1 MYVVLVT
8 TYSEDWGKH
17 VIWHDAWIEQSAHCV
32 VSSVCVCVVGRGG
45 GGGGIMFLPVRGS
58 SLTFETVD
66 EILTSE
72 IIQMKVY
79 ESIKS
84 AVYYA
89 VQGRFDLLIL

>member
-1 MYVVLVT
+1 M
-8 TYSEDWGKH
+8 SSDMMHESNK
-17 VIWHDAWIEQSAHCV
+17 AHI
-32 VSSVCVCVVGRGG
+32 VSCLVCVCVLWVGGG

-58 SLTFETVD
+58 SLTFESVD
-66 EILTSE
+66 EILTSV

>member
-1 MYVVLVT
+1 M
-8 TYSEDWGKH
+8 SSDMMHESNK
-17 VIWHDAWIEQSAHCV
+17 AHI
-32 VSSVCVCVVGRGG
+32 VSCLVCVCVLWV

-58 SLTFETVD
+58 SLTFESVD
-66 EILTSE
+66 EILTSV
-72 IIQMKVY
+72 IIKMKVY

>member
-1 MYVVLVT
+1 M
-8 TYSEDWGKH
+8 SSDMMHESNK
-17 VIWHDAWIEQSAHCV
+17 AHI
-32 VSSVCVCVVGRGG
+32 VSRLVCVCVVG
-45 GGGGIMFLPVRGS
+45 GGIVFLPVRGS
-58 SLTFETVD
+58 SLTFESVD
-66 EILTSE
+66 EILTSV

>member
-1 MYVVLVT
+1 M
-8 TYSEDWGKH
+8 SSDMMHESNK
-17 VIWHDAWIEQSAHCV
+17 AHI
-32 VSSVCVCVVGRGG
+32 VSRLVCVCVLWVGG
-45 GGGGIMFLPVRGS
+45 GGSVFLPVRGS
-58 SLTFETVD
+58 SLRFESVD
-66 EILTSE
+66 EILTSV

>member
-1 MYVVLVT
+1 MYAVLVT

-32 VSSVCVCVVGRGG
+32 ASSVRVLRV

-58 SLTFETVD
+58 SLTFESVN
-66 EILTSE
+66 EIQTSVT
-72 IIQMKVY
+72 IQMKVS
-79 ESIKS
+79 ESING

-89 VQGRFDLLIL
+89 VQGRFDLLSL

>member
-1 MYVVLVT
+1 M
-8 TYSEDWGKH
+8 SSDMMHESNKAQ
-17 VIWHDAWIEQSAHCV
+17 I
-32 VSSVCVCVVGRGG
+32 VSRLVCVCVVG
-45 GGGGIMFLPVRGS
+45 GGGIVFLPVRGS
-58 SLTFETVD
+58 SLTFESVD
-66 EILTSE
+66 EILTSV

>member
-1 MYVVLVT
+1 M
-8 TYSEDWGKH
+8 SSDMMHESNK
-17 VIWHDAWIEQSAHCV
+17 AHI
-32 VSSVCVCVVGRGG
+32 VSCLVCVCVCCGW
-45 GGGGIMFLPVRGS
+45 GGIVFLPVRGS
-58 SLTFETVD
+58 SLTFESVN
-66 EILTSE
+66 EILTSV

>member
-1 MYVVLVT
+1 MCVLWV
-8 TYSEDWGKH
+8 
-17 VIWHDAWIEQSAHCV
+17 
-32 VSSVCVCVVGRGG
+32 
-45 GGGGIMFLPVRGS
+45 GGGGIVFLPVRGS
-58 SLTFETVD
+58 SPTFESVD
-66 EILTSE
+66 EILTSV

>member
-1 MYVVLVT
+1 M
-8 TYSEDWGKH
+8 SSDMMHESNK
-17 VIWHDAWIEQSAHCV
+17 AHI
-32 VSSVCVCVVGRGG
+32 VSCLVCVCVLWVGG

-58 SLTFETVD
+58 SLTFESVD
-66 EILTSE
+66 EILTSV

>member
-1 MYVVLVT
+1 M
-8 TYSEDWGKH
+8 
-17 VIWHDAWIEQSAHCV
+17 
-32 VSSVCVCVVGRGG
+32 CVCVVGRGG
-45 GGGGIMFLPVRGS
+45 GGGLVFLPGRGS
-58 SLTFETVD
+58 SLTFESVD
-66 EILTSE
+66 EILTSV

>member
-8 TYSEDWGKH
+8 TYSENWGKH

-45 GGGGIMFLPVRGS
+45 GGGIMFLPVRGS
-58 SLTFETVD
+58 SLTFESVD
-66 EILTSE
+66 EILTSV

>member
-1 MYVVLVT
+1 M
-8 TYSEDWGKH
+8 SSDMMHESNK
-17 VIWHDAWIEQSAHCV
+17 AHI
-32 VSSVCVCVVGRGG
+32 VSCLVCVCVLWV

-58 SLTFETVD
+58 SLTFESVD
-66 EILTSE
+66 EILTSV

>member
-1 MYVVLVT
+1 M
-8 TYSEDWGKH
+8 
-17 VIWHDAWIEQSAHCV
+17 
-32 VSSVCVCVVGRGG
+32 SSVCVVGRGG
-45 GGGGIMFLPVRGS
+45 GGIVFLPVRGS
-58 SLTFETVD
+58 SLTFESVD
-66 EILTSE
+66 EILTSV

>member
-8 TYSEDWGKH
+8 TYSENWGKH

-45 GGGGIMFLPVRGS
+45 GEIMFLPVRGS
-58 SLTFETVD
+58 SLTFESVD
-66 EILTSE
+66 EILTSV

>member
-1 MYVVLVT
+1 MSSDMMHESNKAHIVSCLV
-8 TYSEDWGKH
+8 
-17 VIWHDAWIEQSAHCV
+17 C
-32 VSSVCVCVVGRGG
+32 VCVCVVGRGG
-45 GGGGIMFLPVRGS
+45 GIVFLPVRGS
-58 SLTFETVD
+58 SLTFESVD
-66 EILTSE
+66 EILTSV

>member
-1 MYVVLVT
+1 M
-8 TYSEDWGKH
+8 SSDMMHESNKAQ
-17 VIWHDAWIEQSAHCV
+17 I
-32 VSSVCVCVVGRGG
+32 VSRLVCVCVVGRGG
-45 GGGGIMFLPVRGS
+45 IVFLPVRGS
-58 SLTFETVD
+58 SLTFESVD
-66 EILTSE
+66 EILTSV

>member
-1 MYVVLVT
+1 M
-8 TYSEDWGKH
+8 
-17 VIWHDAWIEQSAHCV
+17 
-32 VSSVCVCVVGRGG
+32 SSVCVCVVGR

-58 SLTFETVD
+58 SLTFESVD
-66 EILTSE
+66 EILTSV

>member
-1 MYVVLVT
+1 M
-8 TYSEDWGKH
+8 SSDMMHESNK
-17 VIWHDAWIEQSAHCV
+17 AHI
-32 VSSVCVCVVGRGG
+32 VSCLVCVCVLWVGG

-58 SLTFETVD
+58 SLTFESVESVD
-66 EILTSE
+66 EILTSV